1 MIFPSMMDES
11 LNAQYE
17 GFIKTANAIWDEFT
31 TGKTKKKPEPV
42 IEVQKKKKVVHSQKK
57 VDKAFAEKKKEMT
70 SFAASL
76 VAPTPILTMI
86 TPMS

>member
-42 IEVQKKKKVVHSQKK
+42 IEVQKKKKVVHS
-57 VDKAFAEKKKEMT
+57 
-70 SFAASL
+70 
-76 VAPTPILTMI
+76 
-86 TPMS
+86 